1 MRASGASSEARIW
14 YAVEGGPTYVPRASD
29 RPPMTPRRSDPD
41 PDPDTGRLDLA
52 VVGAGPCGIA
62 TGAAAERAGL
72 YCALFDEGPLTASL
86 VDYPPYMTFFSTA
99 DNLEIAGVPFVM
111 ARGKP
116 GREDALAYYRRVA
129 EHFDLEVHQYERVL
143 DLEGEA
149 GDFRLRS
156 RDRAGRERTRRSRA
170 VVVATGSFHE
180 PNRLDVPGEE
190 LDKVRHHYDE
200 PHPYWDQDVLVVGGG
215 NSAVEAALETWRAG
229 ARVTF
234 VHFEDE
240 LDPGVKPWIRPDIE
254 NRFEEGSIAV
264 RWRTR
269 IRAITP
275 TSVELRHV
283 ETGETE
289 ELANDWVLAMTGWR
303 ADPALLRSLGVAVDP
318 GTGVPAHDPETMET
332 DVPGVYIAG
341 VLAAGDDANR
351 IFIENGKR
359 HGARI
364 VRHLVG
370 DDGT

>member
-1 MRASGASSEARIW
+1 MSPSEDA
-14 YAVEGGPTYVPRASD
+14 AAPDD
-29 RPPMTPRRSDPD
+29 R
-41 PDPDTGRLDLA
+41 GLDLA

-62 TGAAAERAGL
+62 AGAAAERAGL
-72 YCALFDEGPLTASL
+72 RCALFDEGPLTASL

-99 DNLEIAGVPFVM
+99 DNLEIAGVPFVL

-129 EHFDLEVHQYERVL
+129 DHFDLEVHQYERVC
-143 DLEGEA
+143 DVGGGA
-149 GDFRLRS
+149 GDFRLRTRR
-156 RDRAGRERTRRSRA
+156 RDGRERTWRSRA
-170 VVVATGSFHE
+170 VAVATGSFHE

-190 LDKVRHHYDE
+190 LDKVKHYYDE
-200 PHPYWDQDVLVVGGG
+200 PHPYWDQDVLVVGAG

-234 VHFEDE
+234 VHFEEE

-254 NRFEEGSIAV
+254 NRFAEGSIPV

-269 IRAITP
+269 VKEITP
-275 TSVELRHV
+275 RSVVLRHLPS
-283 ETGETE
+283 GRTE
-289 ELANDWVLAMTGWR
+289 ELANDWVLAMTGWH
-303 ADPALLRSLGVAVDP
+303 ADPELLRSLGVTVDP
-318 GTGVPAHDPETMET
+318 ETGVPEHDPDTMET

-351 IFIENGKR
+351 IFIENGKH

-364 VRHLVG
+364 VRDLTG
-370 DDGT
+370 GSPDLDR